1 MIGAATGAGIRMAR
15 NLIPDELISQ
25 IRERVDIADVIG
37 QHVSLSRAGQNL
49 KGLCPFHQEK
59 TASFSVSPS
68 RQIFH
73 CFGCGSSGD
82 VFTFLTKITGA
93 SFPDTVREL
102 GRRAG
107 IEVPETAFPSSSG
120 RVAESVQLERI
131 NESAAQWYRQNLSD
145 AAAGKE
151 ARVYLAERGI
161 HAETIERFGFGFAP
175 NEGLVRTLS
184 QQGYSLDDLSLAGL
198 VGLSDHAARPGMA
211 KRAYDRFRRRVMFPI
226 IDLRTRIIGFGGRA
240 LGADSPKYLNSPETP
255 LFKKGQ
261 TLFALN
267 LAREAAVQSKTCII
281 VEGYFDAVALHQTG
295 IRNAVATLGTA
306 LTPDHVQILRRFA
319 TNIVLLFDPDAAGVR
334 AALRSL
340 DLFVNSGMTVT
351 VVSLPEGEDPDTF
364 VRRRGP
370 EAFVRLQE
378 QAPALLDF
386 AVEQSMRTAQAGS
399 LEDRIRAVDE
409 ILRIIQKGEHPIE
422 RDERIR
428 LVADRLGIS
437 QQRLIERYRTV
448 LGPRK
453 PGAAAPAAGAAATE
467 KPRNHPEERE
477 LIYFLLQG
485 QLSASDTGRLSPEL
499 FVVPLY
505 RRAIEI
511 ALGHRGSDGR
521 VPARETLDAML
532 ADSECAALAAELSLL
547 QQHCDDVTTHIRTCL
562 DKLERKRREAELQSL
577 IVQLKAAEYEK
588 RDDDARRLNVR
599 INELR
604 MRKAGVPMP
613 AATPQ

>member
-1 MIGAATGAGIRMAR
+1 MAR
-15 NLIPDELISQ
+15 GQIPVELISQ
-25 IRERVDIADVIG
+25 IRDRVDIAEVIG
-37 QHVSLSRAGQNL
+37 QHVSLTKAGQNL

-59 TASFSVSPS
+59 TPSFSVSPS

-82 VFTFLTKITGA
+82 VFTFLTKITGS

-107 IEVPETAFPSSSG
+107 IEVPDRVSSSPG
-120 RVAESVQLERI
+120 QVAESVRLERI
-131 NESAAQWYRQNLSD
+131 NEAAARWYREKLFD
-145 AAAGKE
+145 PVTGKE
-151 ARVYLAERGI
+151 ARAYLSERGI
-161 HAETIERFGFGFAP
+161 HPETIERFGFGFAP
-175 NEGLVRTLS
+175 HEGLVKALTKL
-184 QQGYSLDDLSLAGL
+184 GCAIDDLTLAGL
-198 VGLSDHAARPGMA
+198 AGLSDHAGQPGMA

-226 IDLRTRIIGFGGRA
+226 VDLRTRIIGFGGRS
-240 LGADSPKYLNSPETP
+240 LGTDTPKYLNSPETP
-255 LFKKGQ
+255 LFKKGH

-267 LAREAAVQSKTCII
+267 FAREAAAQSKTCII
-281 VEGYFDAVALHQTG
+281 VEGYFDAVALHQAG

-364 VRRRGP
+364 VRRRGS
-370 EAFVRLQE
+370 EAFIRLQE
-378 QAPALLDF
+378 KAPALLDF
-386 AVEQSMRTAQAGS
+386 AVELSLRTAQAGS

-409 ILRIIQKGEHPIE
+409 ILRIIQKREHPID
-422 RDERIR
+422 RDERLHR
-428 LVADRLGIS
+428 VADRLGIS
-437 QQRLIERYRTV
+437 QQRLIERYRAV

-453 PGAAAPAAGAAATE
+453 APGGAPVAAAAD

-485 QLSASDTGRLSPEL
+485 QLSASETGRLSPEL

-511 ALGHRGSDGR
+511 ALQRRDADGR
-521 VPARETLDAML
+521 VPMRDMLDAML
-532 ADSECAALAAELSLL
+532 ADPDCAVLAAELSLL
-547 QQHCDDVTTHIRTCL
+547 QQHCDDVGVHIRTCL
-562 DKLERKRREAELQSL
+562 DKLERKGREAELQGL
-577 IVQLKAAEYEK
+577 IVQLKAAEY
-588 RDDDARRLNVR
+588 
-599 INELR
+599 
-604 MRKAGVPMP
+604 
-613 AATPQ
+613 